1 MSNIILPMEIINK
14 ILITRQKHPLAKIL
28 EPRIEECR
36 SFAEMMFQPNY
47 DLDYLFSDYFYIT
60 SFPCFKSLGV

>member
-28 EPRIEECR
+28 EPRIVECR

-60 SFPCFKSLGV
+60 SFPCF